1 MESRR
6 EILSELQSISPIV
19 AGIVPVTPYEIP
31 TGYFD
36 NLTGQMLELI
46 KEEKTSAVLL
56 HASKNPYSVPDN
68 YFENLPNQILLY
80 LKSEQVSPV
89 LTGTVHNAYEVPQ
102 GYFEGLAEIIL
113 NRVKTLDSFSAKEE
127 LESLSP
133 LLSKIDKQV
142 PFSVPAG
149 YFDDLTGNVV
159 AGTQA
164 IDLVN
169 EELENLSPAMSSLK
183 TANVYTVP
191 AQYFESLPT
200 TILAKAKTQKPAK
213 VVSMNIGKKMMR
225 YATAAIVAGIVITA
239 GLLFIN
245 RQNPSVFAPSTALA
259 EQKIQQETLNNVKGL
274 SDDEIFS
281 FLETQSGP
289 SDLLSLGS
297 SSEIDSDDVKEM
309 LADVPESE
317 LQGYLADYVDTK
329 AVNN

>member
-1 MESRR
+1 MESRYD
-6 EILSELQSISPIV
+6 ILSELQSISPIV
-19 AGIVPVTPYEIP
+19 AGIVPVTPYQIP

-46 KEEKTSAVLL
+46 KEEKSSAVLL
-56 HASKNPYSVPDN
+56 YASKNPYTVPDN

-89 LTGTVHNAYEVPQ
+89 LTGIAHKAYEVPQ
-102 GYFEGLAEIIL
+102 GYFEGLAETIL
-113 NRVKTLDSFSAKEE
+113 NRVKTLDSLSAKEE

-133 LLSKIDKQV
+133 LLSKIDKQI

-159 AGTQA
+159 AGTKA

-169 EELENLSPAMSSLK
+169 EELENLSPVMSSLK
-183 TANVYTVP
+183 TENVYKVP

-200 TILAKAKTQKPAK
+200 TILAKAKAQKPAK

-225 YATAAIVAGIVITA
+225 YAAAAVVAGVVITA
-239 GLLFIN
+239 GLLFMN
-245 RQNPSVFAPSTALA
+245 RQNPSTALA

-297 SSEIDSDDVKEM
+297 SSELDSDDVKEM
-309 LADVPESE
+309 LADIPESE

-329 AVNN
+329 EVNN